1 MRQYFQEYF
10 NSLSNDKN
18 YLINETSYLTDDE
31 FNLSTT
37 EGKWSIGQILYH
49 IILVERIT
57 VISLQKNIKNL
68 STLEEASTKN
78 VLSSQLLKR
87 ALRSD
92 RKFKAPDIA
101 AKVPEK
107 ASLSELST
115 KWEKIRIDLTSLLE
129 IFPQEDENK
138 LVYDHPYAGK
148 LNIIQTLDFLVEH
161 LQHHK
166 RQIEVIKNNLKEL

>member
-10 NSLSNDKN
+10 NNLSDSKN
-18 YLINETSYLTDDE
+18 YLINATLTLTEEE
-31 FNLSTT
+31 FNLSLS

-68 STLEEASTKN
+68 STLEESSTKN

-101 AKVPEK
+101 AKVPDK
-107 ASLSELST
+107 TSLNELT
-115 KWEKIRIDLTSLLE
+115 PKWEKIRNDFTALLE
-129 IFPQEDENK
+129 IFPQEEENK

-161 LQHHK
+161 LQHHQ
-166 RQIEVIKNNLKEL
+166 RQIDNIKIKLKGN